1 MSRPVEVA
9 RYSLRPYAEMA
20 AGVLDDEGI
29 GSVVVADD
37 AGGMYA
43 GIAPARLMVDERD
56 VERARRILADLDVE
70 PDADDAGGGSSEG

>member
-20 AGVLDDEGI
+20 AGVLENEGI
-29 GSVVVADD
+29 DSVVVADD
-37 AGGMYA
+37 AGGVYA

-56 VERARRILADLDVE
+56 LERARRVLADLD
-70 PDADDAGGGSSEG
+70 AGSDDEGGSAPDR